1 MDVSNSV
8 RQLVEGKDMQ
18 SIAKPIVAVFGAAG
32 HTGRFV
38 VVELLRRGIVP
49 IAIARDFAALT
60 GTNFGDVEVTRRR
73 ASVDDVDALDRALD
87 GARAV
92 INCAGPFLETS
103 DAIAAAAIR
112 SGIHYLDVTAEQPS
126 VRATLDKYDMPA
138 RKAGIVIVPGM
149 AFYGGFADLLVTAAM
164 GDWDR
169 ADAIEIMVGL
179 DSWHPTRGTRITGE
193 KNTAR
198 RMVIADG
205 QLAPVPLSAA
215 KKVWDFGDPVGSQVV
230 VEVPLSEVILIARH
244 VKTRELHTYLSSNGL
259 RDIDDPAT
267 PAPQAADASGRSAQR
282 FVVDVV
288 VRRDGRS
295 RCITARGRDIYAF
308 TAPLVCE
315 ATTRLLEGKFS
326 NAGAQPPA
334 AIFDAKDFLSALTP
348 DPLIFEITA
357 AAGPGF

>member
-1 MDVSNSV
+1 
-8 RQLVEGKDMQ
+8 MQ
-18 SIAKPIVAVFGAAG
+18 SNAKPTVAVFGATG

-38 VVELLRRGIVP
+38 VTELLRRGIVP
-49 IAIARDFAALT
+49 IAIARNLAALT
-60 GTNFGDVEVTRRR
+60 AANFGDVEVTRRR

-103 DAIAAAAIR
+103 DAVAAGALR

-138 RKAGIVIVPGM
+138 REAGIVVVPGM
-149 AFYGGFADLLVTAAM
+149 GFYGGFADLLVTAAL

-198 RMVIADG
+198 RMVIANG
-205 QLAPVPLSAA
+205 QLAPVPLPSAE
-215 KKVWDFGDPVGSQVV
+215 KDWDFGDPLGRQAM
-230 VEVPLSEVILIARH
+230 VEVPLSEIILIARH
-244 VKTRELHTYLSSNGL
+244 LKTDELHTYISSNAL
-259 RDIDDPAT
+259 SDIDDPAT
-267 PAPQAADASGRSAQR
+267 PAPKADATGRSPQR
-282 FVVDVV
+282 FVVDAVV
-288 VRRDGRS
+288 SRDGKS
-295 RCITARGRDIYAF
+295 RRITARGRDIYAF

-315 ATTRLLEGKFS
+315 ATARLLEGKFTS
-326 NAGAQPPA
+326 AGAQPPA
-334 AIFDAKDFLSALTP
+334 AIFDAQEFLSALTP
-348 DPLIFEITA
+348 DSLIFEITA
-357 AAGPGF
+357 AAGPDF